1 MNERQRNVGL
11 FVLAAMLAIGLGTA
25 CGDSESD
32 SEAGDQAEQTIGVL
46 EMETFLTNINDP
58 EGQRHARLRVKLA
71 VVPEERVAEIK
82 ADALLMARLRDRIL
96 TLLTSKT
103 YRQLND
109 AKGKELFRKE
119 ILERLNPL
127 LESGEVKEVLFSDFV
142 VQ

>member
-11 FVLAAMLAIGLGTA
+11 FVLAAMLAIGLGMA

>member
-1 MNERQRNVGL
+1 MNERHRKVG
-11 FVLAAMLAIGLGTA
+11 FLALVAMFAMGFGA
-25 CGDSESD
+25 GCGDSESD

-71 VVPEERVAEIK
+71 VVSEERVAEIK

-103 YRQLND
+103 YGQLND

-119 ILERLNPL
+119 IIERLNPL

>member
-1 MNERQRNVGL
+1 MNERHRKVGL
-11 FVLAAMLAIGLGTA
+11 FVLAAMLAIGFGTA
-25 CGDSESD
+25 CDDSEPD
-32 SEAGDQAEQTIGVL
+32 NEAGDQVEQTIGVL

-58 EGQRHARLRVKLA
+58 VGARHARLRIKLA
-71 VVPEERVAEIK
+71 IVPEEQVAEIK
-82 ADALLMARLRDRIL
+82 ADFLLMARLRDRIL

-109 AKGKELFRKE
+109 AKGKEVFRKE

-127 LESGEVKEVLFSDFV
+127 LEKGEVKEVLFSDFV

>member
-1 MNERQRNVGL
+1 MNGRHRKVG
-11 FVLAAMLAIGLGTA
+11 FLALVAMSAMGFGA
-25 CGDSESD
+25 GCDDSESEG
-32 SEAGDQAEQTIGVL
+32 EAGDDIEQAVGVL

-58 EGQRHARLRVKLA
+58 AGERHTRLGIKLA
-71 VVPEERVAEIK
+71 ITPEEQVAEIK
-82 ADALLMARLRDRIL
+82 ADPLLMARLRDRIL

-109 AKGKELFRKE
+109 AKGKELFRKQ
-119 ILERLNPL
+119 IIERLNPL